1 MTNIF
6 SEVDEDIRKERYKN
20 IWNKYGKYL
29 IALIVLLVIAF
40 SLNQFYQEKKLL
52 ANESLLEKYLLALES
67 VEKKQIDFS
76 IDNLKTVYTGENK
89 MLSAFSGLKLSE
101 IYFLSDN
108 KDESLTVLSSLYLND
123 SLDQIYRELALYKF
137 IMIDFNNISPSTI
150 EKKIK
155 SIKKDKLILEPY
167 FQELIGIKYL
177 LSKDIVKANLI
188 FTNLILDENIPID
201 LIARLKKLIKISN

>member
-1 MTNIF
+1 MANIF

-29 IALIVLLVIAF
+29 IALIVLLVITF

-52 ANESLLEKYLLALES
+52 TNESLLEKYLLGLES
-67 VEKKQIDFS
+67 IEKKQIDFS
-76 IDNLKTVYTGENK
+76 IENLKTVYAGENK
-89 MLSAFSGLKLSE
+89 ILSAFSGLKLSE
-101 IYFLSDN
+101 IYFLSDK

-123 SLDQIYRELALYKF
+123 SFDQIYRELALYKF

-155 SIKKDKLILEPY
+155 SIKKDKLILELY

-177 LSKDIVKANLI
+177 LLKDNVKANLI